1 VQIGYLLQSL
11 NFPEIFHR
19 FQGFEMLSAGLSGSV
34 NGAWQV
40 IDADQGQGLSNFSE
54 KGNLWQ
60 TRRALAK
67 HFWQD

>member
-1 VQIGYLLQSL
+1 
-11 NFPEIFHR
+11 
-19 FQGFEMLSAGLSGSV
+19 MLSAGLSGSV